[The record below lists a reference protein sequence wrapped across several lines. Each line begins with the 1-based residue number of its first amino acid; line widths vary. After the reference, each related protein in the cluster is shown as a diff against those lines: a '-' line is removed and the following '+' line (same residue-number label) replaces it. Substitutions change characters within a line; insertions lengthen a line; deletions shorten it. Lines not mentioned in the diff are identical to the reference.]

1 MRAWW
6 TGGFERGGSW
16 LGAVLFCGLRG
27 FWGVFVTGLD
37 NRWQWMAIVLAVI

>member
-6 TGGFERGGSW
+6 TGGFEWGGCLWRPS
-16 LGAVLFCGLRG
+16 LFCGLRG